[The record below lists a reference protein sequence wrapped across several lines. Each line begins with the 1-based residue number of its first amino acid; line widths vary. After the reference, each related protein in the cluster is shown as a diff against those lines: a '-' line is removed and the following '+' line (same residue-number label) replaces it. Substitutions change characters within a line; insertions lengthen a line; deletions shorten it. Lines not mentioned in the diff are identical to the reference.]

1 MNKKSKEKILNENII
16 FREIK
21 SQGKI
26 WPSVISDFL
35 KKKDKLVSI
44 FKDHGNIYLIGSGS
58 SYHTGLITESIYRNI
73 SNKSPVCVP
82 SSEFLFF
89 PDNYLKNRSDRDIF
103 ILISRTGET
112 SDTLMALDIIEKIGG
127 FSLCLTSFPDSNI
140 SKKSNYSVVLKQCQ
154 ERSITSTRAVSGF
167 TTFIL
172 SLFFTLY
179 GRMDLIG
186 TLSKNSEIFFKRFD
200 HYSNMINSII
210 EKQDFDK
217 YIFLGHGPFYGVA
230 REAALKVKEM
240 SITNTEFWQTL
251 EYRHGHNTILDSSS
265 LVVIFLSKNG
275 GSYELKTCRELRKIG
290 AKVLIICDG
299 KVMDVPGEAYDWLI
313 YAGLG
318 LEELLQPV
326 FFQIFGQLIGYHQAI
341 KKNINPSNPRHLE
354 YVVTI

>member
-1 MNKKSKEKILNENII
+1 MNKKSKEKILNGSII
-16 FREIK
+16 FKEIK

-26 WPSVISDFL
+26 WPSAISDFL

-58 SYHTGLITESIYRNI
+58 SYHTGLITEFIYRDLSDKNM
-73 SNKSPVCVP
+73 VCVP

-89 PDNYLKNRSDRDIF
+89 PDNYLKNRSDSDIF

-127 FSLCLTSFPDSNI
+127 FSLCLTSFPDSKI

-172 SLFFTLY
+172 CLFFTLY
-179 GRMDLIG
+179 GKEELIER
-186 TLSKNSEIFFKRFD
+186 LSSNCEVFFKRFD
-200 HYSNMINSII
+200 NYSSLINSII
-210 EKQDFDK
+210 KKQDFKK

-251 EYRHGHNTILDSSS
+251 EYRHGHNTILDSDS
-265 LVVIFLSKNG
+265 LVVLFLSKNG
-275 GSYELKTCRELRKIG
+275 SDYELKTCREFRKIG
-290 AKVLIICDG
+290 AKVLIICDDKAIDG
-299 KVMDVPGEAYDWLI
+299 SSNAYDWLI
-313 YAGLG
+313 NIDLG
-318 LEELLQPV
+318 LEESLQTV
-326 FFQIFGQLIGYHQAI
+326 FLQIFGQLIGYHRAI
-341 KKNINPSNPRHLE
+341 KKNINPSNPRYLE

>member
-1 MNKKSKEKILNENII
+1 
-16 FREIK
+16 
-21 SQGKI
+21 
-26 WPSVISDFL
+26 
-35 KKKDKLVSI
+35 
-44 FKDHGNIYLIGSGS
+44 
-58 SYHTGLITESIYRNI
+58 
-73 SNKSPVCVP
+73 
-82 SSEFLFF
+82 
-89 PDNYLKNRSDRDIF
+89 
-103 ILISRTGET
+103 
-112 SDTLMALDIIEKIGG
+112 
-127 FSLCLTSFPDSNI
+127 
-140 SKKSNYSVVLKQCQ
+140 
-154 ERSITSTRAVSGF
+154 
-167 TTFIL
+167 
-172 SLFFTLY
+172 
-179 GRMDLIG
+179 MDLIG

-210 EKQDFDK
+210 EKQDFNK

>member
-1 MNKKSKEKILNENII
+1 MNKKSKEKIINRNVI

-35 KKKDKLVSI
+35 KKKDELVSI
-44 FKDHGNIYLIGSGS
+44 FKDHRNIYLIGSGS
-58 SYHTGLITESIYRNI
+58 SYHTGLITEFIYRDI
-73 SNKSPVCVP
+73 SDKSPVCVP

-112 SDTLMALDIIEKIGG
+112 SDTLMALDIIEKTGG
-127 FSLCLTSFPDSNI
+127 YSLCLTSFQDSKI

-172 SLFFTLY
+172 CLFFTLY
-179 GRMDLIG
+179 GRIDLIDR
-186 TLSKNSEIFFKRFD
+186 LSSNCEVFFKRFD
-200 HYSNMINSII
+200 NYSNMINSII
-210 EKQDFDK
+210 EKQDFNK

-240 SITNTEFWQTL
+240 SIINTEFWQTL
-251 EYRHGHNTILDSSS
+251 EYRHGHNTILDDSS
-265 LVVIFLSKNG
+265 LVVLFLSKNG
-275 GSYELKTCRELRKIG
+275 SSYELKTCRELRKIG

-299 KVMDVPGEAYDWLI
+299 KVMGGSEEAYDWLI
-313 YAGLG
+313 DTDLG
-318 LEELLQPV
+318 LEELLQTV
-326 FFQIFGQLIGYHQAI
+326 FFQIFGQLIGYHQAV
-341 KKNINPSNPRHLE
+341 KKSINPSYPKHLE